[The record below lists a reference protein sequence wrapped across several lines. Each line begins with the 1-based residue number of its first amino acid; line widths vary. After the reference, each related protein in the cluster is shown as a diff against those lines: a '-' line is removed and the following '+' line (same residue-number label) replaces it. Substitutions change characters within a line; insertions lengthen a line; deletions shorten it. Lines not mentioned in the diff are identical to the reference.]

1 MGYESIHET
10 MKELNLEGMEN
21 VLDAEM
27 QRWEKDEDVLGLI
40 ERLLKAQKKA
50 NDEKKYNSR
59 LRYSGLPF
67 SKKIEDFD
75 FSFQPS
81 IDKKQIKELE
91 TLRFMYEKENIIF
104 LGPPGVGKTHL
115 AIGIGMK
122 AIEEGKKV
130 YFINSIKLIEKMK
143 QAFNNMTYERLL
155 RFYKSLDLLI
165 IDELGYLPLDIQG
178 AKLLFELVE
187 SKYEHSSI
195 IVTSNRSFNE
205 WNKIFTD
212 EVIASAVLDR
222 LVHHST
228 IINIRGKSYRLR
240 EKQKTGLIGVKIS
253 EEKEGVVYDK

>member
-1 MGYESIHET
+1 MW
-10 MKELNLEGMEN
+10 
-21 VLDAEM
+21 V
-27 QRWEKDEDVLGLI
+27 
-40 ERLLKAQKKA
+40 
-50 NDEKKYNSR
+50 
-59 LRYSGLPF
+59 
-67 SKKIEDFD
+67 
-75 FSFQPS
+75 
-81 IDKKQIKELE
+81 
-91 TLRFMYEKENIIF
+91 
-104 LGPPGVGKTHL
+104 
-115 AIGIGMK
+115 
-122 AIEEGKKV
+122 
-130 YFINSIKLIEKMK
+130 
-143 QAFNNMTYERLL
+143 
-155 RFYKSLDLLI
+155 
-165 IDELGYLPLDIQG
+165 QG

>member
-1 MGYESIHET
+1 
-10 MKELNLEGMEN
+10 
-21 VLDAEM
+21 
-27 QRWEKDEDVLGLI
+27 
-40 ERLLKAQKKA
+40 
-50 NDEKKYNSR
+50 
-59 LRYSGLPF
+59 
-67 SKKIEDFD
+67 
-75 FSFQPS
+75 
-81 IDKKQIKELE
+81 
-91 TLRFMYEKENIIF
+91 MYEKENIIF

-212 EVIASAVLDR
+212 EVIAYAVLDR